1 MRRDDVSAQPDI
13 ISAFME
19 QRVQDDRRRD
29 RSVGAILI
37 DAGKLTPENA
47 ERVLRLQK
55 ETGLRFGEAAMRLGL
70 VQEDDLLRALAEQF
84 DYGYVMPGE
93 NSLSPELI
101 AAFQPFSPE
110 VESLRALRSQL
121 MLRWLGD
128 DQETHAIAVTS
139 PGTKDGRSFLAANLA
154 VVFSQLGEHTLL
166 IDADMRNPRQH
177 ELFRIDNRTGL
188 SAILSG
194 RGDATAIQRIAA
206 LQDLSVLPAG
216 AVPPNPQELLARPM
230 FARLMDELTREFD
243 VVILDTPP
251 GDAVADAH
259 TLATRAGA
267 ALLVARKNV
276 TQVRALRR
284 LTEHLQQGTARV
296 VGLFVSEF

>member
-1 MRRDDVSAQPDI
+1 MSAQAEI
-13 ISAFME
+13 ISTFMNL
-19 QRVQDDRRRD
+19 RSPDDRRRD
-29 RSVGAILI
+29 RSLGVILI
-37 DAGKLTPENA
+37 DAGKLTAESA

-70 VQEDDLLRALAEQF
+70 VQEEDLLHALSEQF
-84 DYGYVMPGE
+84 EYGYVMPGE

-128 DQETHAIAVTS
+128 EQETHAIAVAS
-139 PGTKDGRSFLAANLA
+139 PGAASGRSFLAANLA

-230 FARLMDELTREFD
+230 FARLMHELTREFD
-243 VVILDTPP
+243 VVILDTPA
-251 GDAVADAH
+251 GDLYADAQ
-259 TLATRAGA
+259 TVATRAGA
-267 ALLVARKNV
+267 ALLTARKNV
-276 TQVRALRR
+276 TEVRALQR
-284 LTEHLQQGTARV
+284 LTDTIQHGTAQV